1 MPNHNNY
8 LISIV
13 LPCYNGENHL
23 AAAIQSCLNQTHKN
37 FELIIV
43 NDCSSDNSLKI
54 IAEYAKNDKRIVAIN
69 NDVNKKLP
77 ATLNIGHNQAKG
89 NFITWTSDDNILKSC
104 FLECLIN
111 SLLEN
116 QADIV
121 YSNYDIITE
130 NGSLKRIHITGPT
143 EHLLYGNKIGASFL
157 YKKEVFEELNGY
169 NESLFLLEDYDFWL
183 RASIKFNFHHLD
195 ANLYQYR
202 LHSDSLTSG
211 IQHNKEKKSKHEKGV
226 SEMFKKIAD
235 MFTWHTITLNLLT
248 ENFLG
253 QPIDV
258 SNYLKESSIIKK
270 DLLKFNPKKFDK
282 AKVVFGLQL
291 LLRNQIMTNNC
302 DFKTL
307 FEVLRK
313 ESTLLFHPSFS
324 KKTTVNYIIKSV
336 FH

>member
-1 MPNHNNY
+1 MKINN
-8 LISIV
+8 LISVI
-13 LPCYNGENHL
+13 LPVYNGETFL
-23 AAAIQSCLNQTHKN
+23 EEAINSILNQTYSN
-37 FELIIV
+37 FELIIID
-43 NDCSSDNSLKI
+43 DCSKDSSLA
-54 IAEYAKNDKRIVAIN
+54 IANKFADKDKRIAIISN
-69 NDVNKKLP
+69 TENKKLP
-77 ATLNIGHNQAKG
+77 ATLNIGHHLAKG
-89 NFITWTSDDNILKSC
+89 NFITWTSDDNILKPS

-143 EHLLYGNKIGASFL
+143 EHILYGNKIGASFL

-211 IQHNKEKKSKHEKGV
+211 IEHHKEKKSKHEKGV
-226 SEMFKKIAD
+226 VEMFKKISDA
-235 MFTWHTITLNLLT
+235 FSWNTCTLNLIT
-248 ENFLG
+248 KNFLG
-253 QPIDV
+253 QQINI
-258 SNYLKESSIIKK
+258 SNYLENKNIIKN
-270 DLLKFNPKKFDK
+270 DLIRFNTKRFDA
-282 AKVVFGLQL
+282 AKLVFGLQL
-291 LLRNQIMTNNC
+291 LIRNQLITDNC
-302 DFKTL
+302 NFVTL
-307 FEVLRK
+307 VEVLKK
-313 ESTLLFHPSFS
+313 ENALLFHSSFS
-324 KKTTVNYIIKSV
+324 KKTTFNYIIKSI

>member
-1 MPNHNNY
+1 MKINN
-8 LISIV
+8 LISVI
-13 LPCYNGENHL
+13 LPVYNGETFL
-23 AAAIQSCLNQTHKN
+23 EEAINSILNQTYSN
-37 FELIIV
+37 FELIIID
-43 NDCSSDNSLKI
+43 DCSKDSSLA
-54 IAEYAKNDKRIVAIN
+54 IANKFADKDKRIAIISN
-69 NDVNKKLP
+69 TENKKLP
-77 ATLNIGHNQAKG
+77 ATLNIGHHLAKG
-89 NFITWTSDDNILKSC
+89 NFITWTSDDNILKPS

-143 EHLLYGNKIGASFL
+143 EHILYGNKIGASFL

-183 RASIKFNFHHLD
+183 RASIKFNFYHLD

-211 IQHNKEKKSKHEKGV
+211 IQHHKEKKSKHEKGV

-248 ENFLG
+248 ENFSG

-270 DLLKFNPKKFDK
+270 DLLRFNPKKFDET
-282 AKVVFGLQL
+282 KVVFGLQL

-313 ESTLLFHPSFS
+313 ESTLLFHPYFS
-324 KKTTVNYIIKSV
+324 KKTTVNYIIKSI